1 MHDQSRYI
9 LKKQDQRIRKCLHT
23 KDSNTFP
30 QCSDMTGLLLCL
42 DKTLEGRKVGRREAG
57 REGRQRTEKS
67 KNRKEGGRKKGMRE
81 GTLVSKYFVL
91 QKGTR
96 VFG

>member
-1 MHDQSRYI
+1 M
-9 LKKQDQRIRKCLHT
+9 HT

-30 QCSDMTGLLLCL
+30 QCSDTIGLLLCL
-42 DKTLEGRKVGRREAG
+42 DKTLEGRKVGRREGG

-81 GTLVSKYFVL
+81 GMLVSKYSVL
-91 QKGTR
+91 QKRTR

>member
-1 MHDQSRYI
+1 M
-9 LKKQDQRIRKCLHT
+9 HT